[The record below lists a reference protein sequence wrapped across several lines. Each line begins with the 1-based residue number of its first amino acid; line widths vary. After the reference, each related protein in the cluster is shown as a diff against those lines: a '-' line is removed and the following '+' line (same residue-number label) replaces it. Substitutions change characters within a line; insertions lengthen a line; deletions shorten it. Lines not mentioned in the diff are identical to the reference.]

1 MRGRSGARW
10 LARVISPGCLA
21 GDADGRALLVN
32 FPRRIVLHHFNF
44 KVRVHALEFS
54 PDGRLFAASHG
65 SKVQLWRTPGL
76 RREFSPF
83 VLFRT
88 FTGFGDDVT
97 SLSWSGDSRFLLAG
111 SRDMTC
117 KVFAIDPQPGFIPHT
132 LAGHRDAIVAA
143 FFADDA
149 HTVYSV
155 ARDGAI
161 YAWAWRAHGK
171 ARAKHWRRKWRRL
184 GESGAGK
191 IQRTLAHR
199 EAGAAAAAESSDEEE
214 EEEVDGE
221 AGDGEKKG
229 RNAEPWAMAI
239 TQGRWHLAKKHLVVE
254 QRATIQTA
262 TFHRESSLLV
272 LGLSS
277 GVFALHAMP
286 DCDAVHTLSVS
297 QRAITAAAIG
307 PGGDW
312 LALGSSALGQLLVWE
327 WATETCVCRIDTLP
341 TLAPGSSRS
350 PPPSRP
356 RRRAEAAGP
365 LLRHEHAG
373 VFPRRAARGDGRR
386 RRQAQGVVRLL
397 RLLLRHLLR
406 PQRPRHGG
414 RVHRVRP
421 RPGHLLPRRHRPRL

>member
-1 MRGRSGARW
+1 MRTRTAAARGAPG
-10 LARVISPGCLA
+10 ASPHA
-21 GDADGRALLVN
+21 ADADGRALLVN

-44 KVRVHALEFS
+44 KVRVHALAFS
-54 PDGRLFAASHG
+54 PDGRFFAASHG
-65 SKVQLWRTPGL
+65 AKVQLWRTPGL

-149 HTVYSV
+149 RTVYSV

-199 EAGAAAAAESSDEEE
+199 EAGAAAAESSEDEEAS
-214 EEEVDGE
+214 D
-221 AGDGEKKG
+221 GDGGGEEG
-229 RNAEPWAMAI
+229 AQDEGQGSAEPWAMAV
-239 TQGRWHLAKKHLVVE
+239 TQGRWHLARKHLVVE

-262 TFHRESSLLV
+262 TFHPGSSLLV
-272 LGLSS
+272 LGLST

-286 DCDAVHTLSVS
+286 ECEAVHTLSVS

-312 LALGSSALGQLLVWE
+312 LALGSAALGQLLVWE
-327 WATETCVCRIDTLP
+327 WATETCACCVRCDARRIPLTH
-341 TLAPGSSRS
+341 ARS
-350 PPPSRP
+350 PF
-356 RRRAEAAGP
+356 RRAQATGA

-373 VFPRRAARGDGRR
+373 LLARRAARGDRRGRR
-386 RRQAQGVVRLL
+386 EGQGVVHLL
-397 RLLLRHLLR
+397 RLLLCHLRR
-406 PQRPRHGG
+406 PQRAHHRRG
-414 RVHRVRP
+414 VHWLRP
-421 RPGHLLPRRHRPRL
+421 RPHHLLP